1 MSKLARI
8 AGQHGN
14 RMVVAGCALNTIAD
28 LLGCD
33 GVEHHLSAQQVNG
46 LHHAVKALA
55 GLIQIAGFELCE
67 HAEQEGKH

>member
-1 MSKLARI
+1 MSELARI
-8 AGQHGN
+8 ADQHGN

-33 GVEHHLSAQQVNG
+33 GVEHHLSAEHVNG

-55 GLIQIAGFELCE
+55 SLVQAAGFELCE
-67 HAEQEGKH
+67 HAEQEGTH